1 MMGSMSVATFRA
13 YVLLDIQESKSKEV
27 AKALRNKPGVV
38 AVDIVE
44 GPPDVVAVLEASERL
59 KLTETTM
66 HVLESVETLV
76 DYVSLLPVQDDI

>member
-1 MMGSMSVATFRA
+1 MMGSMPVATFKA
-13 YVLLDIQESKSKEV
+13 YVLLDIQENKSKEV